1 MRKCKKK
8 FFAYYY
14 FFRNICI
21 DFSESK
27 LPTILMRKVFLKF
40 FLLIC
45 FTLSIISSVP
55 LKVNADEPASA
66 VEVTSG
72 DDYIYQKVVI
82 CDIVYIFV
90 WTQDGKLIDIYPDG
104 CGGPHGGH

>member
-1 MRKCKKK
+1 M
-8 FFAYYY
+8 
-14 FFRNICI
+14 
-21 DFSESK
+21 
-27 LPTILMRKVFLKF
+27 
-40 FLLIC
+40 
-45 FTLSIISSVP
+45 
-55 LKVNADEPASA
+55 NADEPASA